1 MAARHSPVI
10 ISPVPERSS
19 VSTGSEFVGNYR
31 MFHLIRAGGVYQ
43 IWAVRPMSENTLY
56 AMKWLPPGD
65 KYTRNALT
73 ELKHEFAVGKT
84 LDHPAV
90 IKTFEFDTTNNGA
103 YMLLEFFKTPNLKQQ
118 IISNPFEIKCRAK
131 EILINCAA
139 GLSHMHKVG
148 WVHRDVKP
156 DNYLVGDDNEVR
168 LIDFNLARKVKTGLS
183 KIFAGKATVQGTHSY
198 MAPEQIRGQHV
209 DPRADIYSLGCVAF
223 ELFNGKPPFTANSY
237 QELLSKHLKNK
248 PPDLGVVDKNI
259 TPEFSSFVQR
269 LMAKDPEG
277 RPNTMKDVQME
288 LKTLRLFYAPPKPP
302 KTDEQKKA
310 EDA

>member
-1 MAARHSPVI
+1 M
-10 ISPVPERSS
+10 
-19 VSTGSEFVGNYR
+19 STGSEFVGNYR

-56 AMKWLPPGD
+56 AMKWLPPGE
-65 KYTRNALT
+65 KYTRPALN

-84 LDHPAV
+84 LDHPEV
-90 IKTFEFDTTNNGA
+90 IKTYEFETTNNGA

-131 EILINCAA
+131 EILINCAS
-139 GLSHMHKVG
+139 GLSHMHQVG

-156 DNYLVGDDNEVR
+156 DNYLVGDDDEVR
-168 LIDFNLARKVKTGLS
+168 LIDFNLARKIKTGL
-183 KIFAGKATVQGTHSY
+183 GKMFSGKPAVQGTHSY

-209 DPRADIYSLGCVAF
+209 DARADIYSLGCVAF

-248 PPDLGVVDKNI
+248 PPDLTVVDKNI
-259 TPEFSSFVQR
+259 TPEFAAFVQR
-269 LMAKDPEG
+269 LMAKEPEQ
-277 RPNTMKDVQME
+277 RPTTMKDVQME
-288 LKTLRLFYAPPKPP
+288 LKTLRLFYGPPKPP
-302 KTDEQKKA
+302 KTDKQKE
-310 EDA
+310 EDG